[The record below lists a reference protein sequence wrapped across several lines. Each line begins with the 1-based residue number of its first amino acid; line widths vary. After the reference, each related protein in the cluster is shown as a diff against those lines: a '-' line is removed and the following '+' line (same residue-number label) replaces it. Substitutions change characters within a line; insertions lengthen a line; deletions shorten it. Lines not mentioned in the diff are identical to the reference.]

1 MKIKFIIIIGLIL
14 FSSCGGTKTISKTV
28 NANGSKNQIVSNS
41 NIFGKKDLVKLKEEW
56 QYEMLIEEGEA
67 PVLDKYK
74 EITRNKL
81 LAKKGAVLSAQRK
94 LAEKIG
100 TIRLNSTTTMKDFS
114 TIDIIQ
120 SRLSVFL
127 KGVEIIEEVYDE
139 KNQLYKVTVQMPKLK
154 VVNVLEEYLD

>member
-1 MKIKFIIIIGLIL
+1 MKNKFIIIIGLIL